1 MIKPKPSHTIESQQ
15 YQIKTK
21 QNVHSQR
28 RHHIRLPQ
36 NQADHYIIER

>member
-21 QNVHSQR
+21 QNVHS
-28 RHHIRLPQ
+28 HHIRLPQ